1 MTNTTDQ
8 ITREIDAAMAACRR
22 LEDQVMALDLAVARH
37 GHSLRRCQQ
46 LTGDIW
52 ALLEEATDD

>member
-1 MTNTTDQ
+1 MNTNE
-8 ITREIDAAMAACRR
+8 ITHEIDAAMAACRR

-46 LTGDIW
+46 LAGDIR

>member
-1 MTNTTDQ
+1 MNTNE

-22 LEDQVMALDLAVARH
+22 LEDQVMALDLAVARR

-46 LTGDIW
+46 LAGDIR